1 MESFLKD
8 IIDFD
13 GKLNCSSNETHIL
26 IVDYKLLKYTQ
37 HVISNL
43 LIQDT
48 KFDLT
53 IFEQI
58 YFKLYL

>member
-43 LIQDT
+43 LET
-48 KFDLT
+48 VCRRLH
-53 IFEQI
+53 
-58 YFKLYL
+58 LC

>member
-26 IVDYKLLKYTQ
+26 IVDYKLLKYKD
-37 HVISNL
+37 NL
-43 LIQDT
+43 
-48 KFDLT
+48 
-53 IFEQI
+53 
-58 YFKLYL
+58 YFF

>member
-26 IVDYKLLKYTQ
+26 IVDYKLLKGY
-37 HVISNL
+37 SG
-43 LIQDT
+43 
-48 KFDLT
+48 LT
-53 IFEQI
+53 PMI
-58 YFKLYL
+58 